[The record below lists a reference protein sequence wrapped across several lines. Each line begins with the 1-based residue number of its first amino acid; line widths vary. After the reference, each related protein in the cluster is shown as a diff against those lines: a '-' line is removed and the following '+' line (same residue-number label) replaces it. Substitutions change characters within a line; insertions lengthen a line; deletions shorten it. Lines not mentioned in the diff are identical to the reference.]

1 MATRKVYKDNESE
14 LEIVS
19 KTDGT
24 FIFSINPIDYI
35 RDTSYFE
42 LELTR
47 EDVIEMINDLQYY
60 LDSQSKKTNV

>member
-1 MATRKVYKDNESE
+1 MATRKVYTDNESE

-35 RDTSYFE
+35 NDLSHFN